1 MGAVFGKKRFR
12 ILMLGLD
19 NAGKTSILARLRLH
33 EFRSTVPTVGFTV
46 ETIISKRVQFTVWDV
61 GGQDKIRPLWR
72 HYYTGSQGLIFVI
85 DSTDHNRMDEARHEL
100 ERILT
105 DREMRNVSLL
115 VLCNKQDAS
124 GSMQPDEIRQILH
137 LDKLTRP
144 YTIMP
149 CSALNGDGLAEGF
162 KWLSK
167 HCK

>member
-1 MGAVFGKKRFR
+1 
-12 ILMLGLD
+12 
-19 NAGKTSILARLRLH
+19 
-33 EFRSTVPTVGFTV
+33 
-46 ETIISKRVQFTVWDV
+46 
-61 GGQDKIRPLWR
+61 
-72 HYYTGSQGLIFVI
+72 
-85 DSTDHNRMDEARHEL
+85 MDEARHEL